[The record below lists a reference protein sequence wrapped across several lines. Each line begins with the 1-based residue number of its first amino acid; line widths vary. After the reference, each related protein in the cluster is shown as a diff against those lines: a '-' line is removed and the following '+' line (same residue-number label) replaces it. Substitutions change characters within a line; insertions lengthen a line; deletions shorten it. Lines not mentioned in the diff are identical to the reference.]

1 MNTSIIRNHV
11 AGGRQADRNITRSNG
26 VQLVAEQRMQG
37 SPKQAGWLSIVL
49 FVLWILAFADAAILQ
64 SRVFPNLSDQFVPA
78 KIQANVVVA
87 TLGWLSQIAI
97 GSAFF
102 AFSLLL
108 SEYLATPLSML
119 PRVACVAGI
128 VAGVFLV
135 AAGAGG
141 QENVYVSVFYTPEQ
155 AGELARAIG
164 TADLTVIT
172 ATNNWVAGGF
182 RSTSAY
188 AQNWVM
194 LLWSLTARKTRKLP
208 RMLNWLG
215 MIVALLL
222 GLTVWIGPLTGPI
235 AFIGLL
241 IWHLWLGVLLVRSKP
256 A

>member
-1 MNTSIIRNHV
+1 M
-11 AGGRQADRNITRSNG
+11 
-26 VQLVAEQRMQG
+26 QLTAEKSMQG
-37 SPKQAGWLSIVL
+37 SPKQAGWLSIAL

-64 SRVFPNLSDQFVPA
+64 SRVFPNPSDQFVPA
-78 KIQANVVVA
+78 KIQANLVVA

-97 GSAFF
+97 GTAFF
-102 AFSLLL
+102 AFSFLLT
-108 SEYLATPLSML
+108 EYLATPLSML

-141 QENVYVSVFYTPEQ
+141 QENVYVSVFSTPEQ

-164 TADLTVIT
+164 TADLMVIT
-172 ATNNWVAGGF
+172 ATNYWVAGGF
-182 RSTSAY
+182 RSTAAY
-188 AQNWVM
+188 AQSWAM
-194 LLWSLTARKTRKLP
+194 LLWSLTALKTRTLP
-208 RMLNWLG
+208 RILNWLG
-215 MIVALLL
+215 MIVAVLF

-241 IWHLWLGVLLVRSKP
+241 IWHLWLGMMFVRPKP